1 MKTENLKE
9 INFGW
14 VAARL
19 ECSSMESLA
28 VFGETM
34 IMWGKFIIDQKKTVN
49 KSSVNTKMKAN
60 TRAAE

>member
-1 MKTENLKE
+1 
-9 INFGW
+9 
-14 VAARL
+14 
-19 ECSSMESLA
+19 MESLA

-49 KSSVNTKMKAN
+49 KSTVNTKMKAD